1 MREEVSR
8 NGTTAAVDPTHV
20 EMISLPGPQQS
31 RRPYRSS
38 AISTR
43 KVVHIIGTGTIGEP
57 LIGLFAEKKDRLG
70 FDEVTFHKRTPLL
83 LDRSKVTNLIK
94 RGARL
99 ACDDDARR
107 GFRDLGIEPAYGHHE
122 ALQQAT
128 VVIDCTPSDIGLQN
142 KKELYH
148 KYAENTLGFIAQG
161 SEFGFGKMYARG
173 ISDRTLERGI
183 DQYIHVVS
191 CNTHNLAV
199 LIDLIG
205 LHDGGSQNLEQ
216 GRFLC
221 IRRANDISQDSSF
234 VPSPQVN
241 RHKDE
246 RFGTHHARDAWHL
259 FKGLGYDLNLFSS
272 ALKVNSQYM
281 HAVHFNMR
289 VKTETSVGEI
299 LKRMREDDRVALT
312 YKQSA
317 NSVFSFGRDYG
328 HYGRIL
334 NQAVVVEPTLTV
346 HNKNEVVG
354 FCYTPQDGNALISS
368 VAAAAWFVYPESYEE
383 KLNCLKDSI
392 FDEV

>member
-1 MREEVSR
+1 MASK
-8 NGTTAAVDPTHV
+8 
-20 EMISLPGPQQS
+20 
-31 RRPYRSS
+31 
-38 AISTR
+38 

-57 LIGLFAEKKDRLG
+57 LIGLFAGKKDLLG

-83 LDRSKVTNLIK
+83 TDRSKVINLMR

-99 ACDDDARR
+99 ACDESARQ
-107 GFRDLGIEPAYGHHE
+107 GFRSLGIEPTYEHHE
-122 ALQQAT
+122 ALRQAT
-128 VVIDCTPSDIGLQN
+128 VVIDCTPSDVGLQN
-142 KKELYH
+142 KKEIYE
-148 KYAENTLGFIAQG
+148 KYAHSTLGFIAQG

-173 ISDRTLERGI
+173 IGDRLLKHGV
-183 DQYIHVVS
+183 DQYIQVVS

-199 LIDLIG
+199 LLDLVA
-205 LHDGGSQNLEQ
+205 LRDGGPENLQE
-216 GRFLC
+216 GRFVC
-221 IRRANDISQDSSF
+221 IRRANDISQETSF

-259 FKGLGYDLNLFSS
+259 FHQLGYDLNLFSS

-281 HAVHFNMR
+281 HAVHFNIR
-289 VKTETSVGEI
+289 VKRPTSVEAI
-299 LKRMREDDRVALT
+299 LERLKKDDRVALT

-334 NQAVVVEPTLTV
+334 NQAVLVAPTLAV
-346 HNKNEVVG
+346 HNRHEVVG
-354 FCYTPQDGNALISS
+354 FCFTPQDGNALISS
-368 VAAAAWFVYPESYEE
+368 VAAACWFVYPESYEQ

>member
-1 MREEVSR
+1 MASK
-8 NGTTAAVDPTHV
+8 
-20 EMISLPGPQQS
+20 
-31 RRPYRSS
+31 
-38 AISTR
+38 

-57 LIGLFAEKKDRLG
+57 LIGLFADRKEFLG

-83 LDRSKVTNLIK
+83 TDKTKVTSLIR

-99 ACDDDARR
+99 ACDDSSRK
-107 GFRDLGIEPAYGHHE
+107 GFRDLGIEAAYEHHE
-122 ALQQAT
+122 ALRQAT
-128 VVIDCTPSDIGLQN
+128 VVIDCTPSDVGLQN
-142 KKELYH
+142 KKEIYD
-148 KYAENTLGFIAQG
+148 KYAHSTLGFIAQG

-173 ISDRTLERGI
+173 ISDRILQHGV
-183 DQYIHVVS
+183 DQFIQVVS

-205 LHDGGSQNLEQ
+205 LRDGADNIES

-221 IRRANDISQDSSF
+221 IRRANDISQDTSF

-246 RFGTHHARDAWHL
+246 RFGTHHARDAWQL
-259 FKGLGYDLNLFSS
+259 FRQNGHDLNLFSS

-281 HAVHFNMR
+281 HAVHFNIKVR
-289 VKTETSVGEI
+289 RPTSVEAI
-299 LKRMREDDRVALT
+299 LEALKQDDRIALT
-312 YKQSA
+312 HKQSA

-334 NQAVVVEPTLTV
+334 NQAVLVAPTLTV
-346 HNKNEVVG
+346 HDRHEVVG
-354 FCYTPQDGNALISS
+354 FCFTPQDGNALISS
-368 VAAAAWFVYPESYEE
+368 VAAATWFVYPESYES

-392 FDEV
+392 FAEV